1 MISFAERL
9 HEVATHYRSGDYH
22 LGLRRMLDAALE
34 TRNPDIFERALAF
47 CDEAEKLSGD
57 ALVSKAT
64 TLLSEIEKAA
74 PTDFKPTANN
84 VVDIQGVSKA
94 YNKGKFKLSQVSLS
108 LKPGEIAGLVGENG
122 NGKTTFLRIIGGEL
136 QSDTGTINYTLSIK
150 PKDDYVLRTSLV
162 FIPQRIP
169 RWWGT
174 LTDNLHFAARHYG
187 LVGRENEL
195 WVEMIIA
202 RLGLRPY
209 KQLTWGTI
217 SSGYRTRFEIARTL
231 LRRPEVLL
239 LDEPLANLDIISQQT
254 ILQDLKYL
262 AQSTAHPMAIVLSS
276 QQIYEVEKVSDK
288 IVFLKQGSPVY
299 QDIKRNN
306 EVVATEPQQALFEIE
321 TTGSKD
327 ELQKALEG
335 LQIQSL
341 QYNGGVY
348 IATFATGITS
358 SAVLAALSN
367 APFDV
372 TYFRNISQSSRRFFA
387 NL

>member
-9 HEVATHYRSGDYH
+9 HEVATHYKLGDYH
-22 LGLRRMLDAALE
+22 LGLRRMLDAAIE
-34 TRNPDIFERALAF
+34 TRNPDIFEKALAF
-47 CDEAEKLSGD
+47 CDEAEKD
-57 ALVSKAT
+57 NTETIVPKANALLV
-64 TLLSEIEKAA
+64 EIEKAA
-74 PTDFKPTANN
+74 PKETPATNNN

-94 YNKGKFKLSQVSLS
+94 YNKGKFKLSAVNLT

-136 QSDTGTINYTLSIK
+136 RTDTGTINYTLSSK
-150 PKDDYVLRTSLV
+150 PKDDYDIRTSLV

-209 KQLTWGTI
+209 KQLSWSTI

-231 LRRPEVLL
+231 LRRPEILL

-299 QDIKRNN
+299 QDIKRNT
-306 EVVATEPQQALFEIE
+306 ETAVSEPQLSMFEIE
-321 TTGSKD
+321 VTGSKD
-327 ELQKALEG
+327 ELQKALES
-335 LQIQSL
+335 LQLQSL

-348 IATFATGITS
+348 IATFNAGVTP
-358 SAVLAALSN
+358 SAVLTALSN
-367 APFDV
+367 ASFEV
-372 TYFRNISQSSRRFFA
+372 NYFRNISNSSRRFFA

>member
-1 MISFAERL
+1 MTNFNERL
-9 HEVATHYRSGDYH
+9 HEVATHYKLGDYH

-34 TRNPDIFERALAF
+34 TRNPDIFEKALAF
-47 CDEAEKLSGD
+47 CDEAEKD
-57 ALVSKAT
+57 NTENIVPKANALLV
-64 TLLSEIEKAA
+64 EIEKAA
-74 PTDFKPTANN
+74 PKEVRSTDTN

-94 YNKGKFKLSQVSLS
+94 YNKGKFKLSPVNLT
-108 LKPGEIAGLVGENG
+108 LKPGQIAGLVGENG

-136 QSDTGTINYTLSIK
+136 LTDTGTISYTLDSK
-150 PKDDYVLRTSLV
+150 PKDDYDLRTSLV

-209 KQLTWGTI
+209 KNLSWNTI

-299 QDIKRNN
+299 QDIKRN
-306 EVVATEPQQALFEIE
+306 TETVEDQPQVSLFEIE
-321 TTGSKD
+321 VTGSKD
-327 ELQKALEG
+327 ELHKVLEG
-335 LQIQSL
+335 LQLQSL

-348 IATFATGITS
+348 IATFNAGITP
-358 SAVLAALSN
+358 SAVLTALSTASFEVN
-367 APFDV
+367 
-372 TYFRNISQSSRRFFA
+372 YFRNISNSSRRFFA